1 MKQWQKYVAE
11 ALGTFILV
19 FGGSLAILTYRGGSG
34 VDIIVVGFGFG
45 LSLLAGLYAFG
56 EVSGGHFNPAI
67 SLAMFLDRRLTAV
80 ETVWYWISQFVG
92 AILASLVVLILFA
105 SSDDVGKTANVSSS
119 DARNFFVEIIM
130 TAIFIAVVLQ
140 VTRSGKYGAST
151 LIAIPLTLAGI
162 HFATIGIDSTGVN
175 PARSFGPVL
184 LSGKHWADIWL
195 FILGPAIGGVVGWAA
210 HMVTVRGDTTLT
222 DDLTRAATDMRGV
235 EMGDIR
241 QGPGQVPEPG
251 TPPASPPEA

>member
-1 MKQWQKYVAE
+1 MKQWQKYLAE
-11 ALGTFILV
+11 VLGTFVLV

-34 VDIIVVGFGFG
+34 VDILVVGFGFG

-67 SLAMFLDRRLTAV
+67 SLAMFLDRRLTAI

-92 AILASLVVLILFA
+92 AILASLVILVIFA
-105 SSDDVGKTANVSSS
+105 STSDVGRTANVSGS
-119 DARNFFVEIIM
+119 DGRNFVVEIVM

-151 LIAIPLTLAGI
+151 LLAIPLTLAGI
-162 HFATIGIDSTGVN
+162 HFATVGIDSTGVN

-184 LSGKHWADIWL
+184 LSGKHWSDVWL
-195 FILGPAIGGVVGWAA
+195 FILGPAIGAVVGWIA
-210 HMVTVRGDTTLT
+210 HMVTVRGDTGLS
-222 DDLTRAATDMRGV
+222 DDLMRAATDMRSV
-235 EMGDIR
+235 DMGDIR
-241 QGPGQVPEPG
+241 QGPGQAP
-251 TPPASPPEA
+251 PPEAPPTSTPGP